1 MGVCRCCERFSNL
14 RLPPRVFVWHA
25 IRSGQVG
32 TGDDFAYPTEAPPM
46 NATLYRQR
54 LSLMKQFGFDFV
66 RLHSHFEAP
75 AYVTIRPRF

>member
-1 MGVCRCCERFSNL
+1 
-14 RLPPRVFVWHA
+14 
-25 IRSGQVG
+25 
-32 TGDDFAYPTEAPPM
+32 M

-75 AYVTIRPRF
+75 AYVTIWPRFYQSCCFEASMRA